1 MIEELKYEQ
10 NRKDLEKEQLR
21 VVEMQLKREKER
33 NIESFKIPDTLNKSS
48 GGGLSQNQASLVE
61 SN

>member
-1 MIEELKYEQ
+1 MLTKKLDEQ

-33 NIESFKIPDTLNKSS
+33 NIESFVSF
-48 GGGLSQNQASLVE
+48 
-61 SN
+61 